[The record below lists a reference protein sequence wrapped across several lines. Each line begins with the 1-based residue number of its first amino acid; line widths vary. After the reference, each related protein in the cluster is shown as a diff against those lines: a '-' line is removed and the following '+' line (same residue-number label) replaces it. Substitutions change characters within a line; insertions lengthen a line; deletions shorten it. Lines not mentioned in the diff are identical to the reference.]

1 MNKVY
6 YIFYFIL
13 IAVYSCSSDFAH
25 SDRISYF
32 LNERNIYLEQEAI
45 IITITG
51 TCGSCDR
58 QTTDLLNELS
68 KIDNYDLILKII
80 IISDRQIETISKT
93 ENNEFIII
101 SESDY
106 VLGRYGINFDKNLL
120 IHYSKTE
127 KIKYWKWLYMENFHD
142 IRDYYNLK
150 HV

>member
-1 MNKVY
+1 MSKVY
-6 YIFYFIL
+6 YTYIL
-13 IAVYSCSSDFAH
+13 TMIAVYSCSSDFNH
-25 SDRISYF
+25 SDRITYF
-32 LNERNIYLEQEAI
+32 LSERNIFLEQEAI

-58 QTTDLLNELS
+58 QTTDLLNDLS
-68 KIDNYDLILKII
+68 KIDNFTLILKII
-80 IISDRQIETISKT
+80 IISERQMETISKF

-120 IHYSKTE
+120 LHYSKSE

-142 IRDYYNLK
+142 IRDYYKLK

>member
-1 MNKVY
+1 MNFVY
-6 YIFYFIL
+6 I
-13 IAVYSCSSDFAH
+13 
-25 SDRISYF
+25 DRISYI
-32 LNERNIYLEQEAI
+32 LNERNIHLEQEAI
-45 IITITG
+45 VMTITG

-68 KIDNYDLILKII
+68 KIENYDLILKIV
-80 IISDRQIETISKT
+80 IISDRQIETISKA
-93 ENNEFIII
+93 ENIDFIII

-127 KIKYWKWLYMENFHD
+127 KIKFWKWLYMENFHD
-142 IRDYYNLK
+142 IRDYYNLN

>member
-1 MNKVY
+1 M
-6 YIFYFIL
+6 
-13 IAVYSCSSDFAH
+13 IAVYSCSSDFNH
-25 SDRISYF
+25 SDRITYF
-32 LNERNIYLEQEAI
+32 LSERNIFLEQEAI

-58 QTTDLLNELS
+58 QTIDLLNELS
-68 KIDNYDLILKII
+68 KIDNFNLILKII
-80 IISDRQIETISKT
+80 IISDRQIGIISNI

-106 VLGRYGINFDKNLL
+106 LLGRYGINFDKNLL
-120 IHYSKTE
+120 IHYGKSE
-127 KIKYWKWLYMENFHD
+127 KIKYWKWLYMDNFHD